1 MAARRDDATALL
13 IAPLDLPAL
22 SASEQLRDLA
32 DIARDVP
39 PDATVTGRGPVP
51 LLPSARA
58 LGVLDDV
65 DDTRELGDALGD
77 LLAACGIDLLT
88 TPLLDVAAGPDP
100 AVGTDAVGED
110 PDLVTRHARALASGI
125 RDAGVAVGA
134 RDFPGIGAIQ
144 RGEGSS
150 IRLGQAELERTH
162 LPPWELAP
170 WLDAVVTAPVDV
182 PALGTGSA
190 SLAPWA
196 LALLE
201 QISHGGYHG
210 LVIAGRLE
218 TAAGQAGISLGEA
231 AVQAVTAGA
240 HLLELPPDA
249 ASTEE
254 ALAALLAAEES
265 GRLPEGLLVERSG
278 ATRRILRSLRA
289 RRRWLPTP
297 EPAPAAERLAEVS
310 GRIAR
315 AAVETRRA
323 VLDLRPA
330 AVIDLTAPV
339 RAGGGAGAPVAGAPV
354 AGAPVEAAVD
364 ATPGTGAHLV
374 AALRRQGIAVDSHAY
389 AHDALAA
396 PNLLVVTARPRG
408 DDREAAQ
415 LQGIL
420 SRRPD
425 AIVIHT
431 GLARHAPDAER
442 RVLAHG
448 GGPVMMAAAVAEL
461 MRS

>member
-1 MAARRDDATALL
+1 MAARRDDAAALL
-13 IAPLDLPAL
+13 LVPVDLPAL
-22 SASEQLRDLA
+22 SMPSAQSAPEQLRDLA
-32 DIARDVP
+32 DTARDVH
-39 PDATVTGRGPVP
+39 PDATVTGRGLVP

-58 LGVLDDV
+58 VGVLDDV
-65 DDTRELGDALGD
+65 DDTRELGDAYGD
-77 LLAACGIDLLT
+77 LLAACGIELLT
-88 TPLLDVAAGPDP
+88 TSLLGVATGPDP
-100 AVGTDAVGED
+100 AVGTDAFGSD

-134 RDFPGIGAIQ
+134 RDFPGTGAIQ
-144 RGEGSS
+144 RGEGSG

-182 PALGTGSA
+182 PALGPGSA
-190 SLAPWA
+190 ALAPWA
-196 LALLE
+196 PALLE

-210 LVIAGRLE
+210 LVVAGRLE
-218 TAAGQAGISLGEA
+218 TAAEQAGISLGEA

-240 HLLELPPDA
+240 HLLELSPDA
-249 ASTEE
+249 SLTEE
-254 ALAALLAAEES
+254 APAALLAAAES
-265 GRLPEGLLVERSG
+265 GRLPEGLLAERAE

-315 AAVETRRA
+315 AAVEIRRA

-330 AVIDLTAPV
+330 AVIDLADPV
-339 RAGGGAGAPVAGAPV
+339 GAGGSAGGPADAAPGA
-354 AGAPVEAAVD
+354 
-364 ATPGTGAHLV
+364 GAHLV
-374 AALRRQGIAVDSHAY
+374 AALRRQGIAVEPHAY

-396 PNLLVVTARPRG
+396 PTLLVITARPRG
-408 DDREAAQ
+408 DDREAAR

-425 AIVIHT
+425 AIAIHT

-448 GGPVMMAAAVAEL
+448 AGPVMMAAVVSEL